1 MRRVSGADG
10 AGIRVGAEPTPTIAT
25 PFPIVLQ
32 ERALVARRT
41 HLHRAVARVAVLA
54 TADTIVLLAVRAAWS
69 GLRDWSALP
78 GHAIPVIPALLAQG
92 APFSS
97 IELIAGVVLG
107 LALLAT
113 YGPGDHRRDVAK
125 IFLGAC
131 IGATLIGWGPFWAD
145 PGIVNLVRLVAAACA
160 VGLIIVLERVAIDG
174 IVYRAR
180 ARAAHAPRAVMIGS
194 ATEARRAIRGSP
206 FTVRSEFAV
215 VGFVSTDER
224 IPPDA
229 LGGIVQLIDVVTS
242 HAVDTV
248 IFAGH
253 IDEHLFSELLTIADA
268 AGCNVYTLARPVTLT
283 GHVPQLVWLR
293 GVPLVQLTRP
303 GLQGQQLVLKRAV
316 DVLVAAFGLVALAPV
331 FAAVA
336 LAVRLSS
343 PGPII
348 FRQRRV
354 GAGGRLFDILKFR
367 SMVDGADAQRGQL
380 TADSMYEDGRL
391 FKVSSDPRVTA
402 VGRFIRRASLDELP
416 QLWNVLRGEMSLVG
430 PRPPLPSEVALYD
443 EHHYSRFDM
452 KPGITG
458 PWQVNGRN
466 RVTDFDEV
474 IRLETAYLRRWMIWK
489 DFAILLRTIP
499 VVLRMDGAH

>member
-1 MRRVSGADG
+1 VTSAP
-10 AGIRVGAEPTPTIAT
+10 ASVHATT

-32 ERALVARRT
+32 ERATVARRT
-41 HLHRAVARVAVLA
+41 HFHRGVARIVVLGL
-54 TADTIVLLAVRAAWS
+54 ADSLVLLGIRAAWS
-69 GLRDWSALP
+69 ALRDWSAAPHRLV
-78 GHAIPVIPALLAQG
+78 PVIPALLAQG
-92 APFSS
+92 APFTSL
-97 IELIAGVVLG
+97 ELIAGVVLG
-107 LALLAT
+107 LTLLGT
-113 YGPGDHRRDVAK
+113 YGPGDHRRDVGK

-131 IGATLIGWGPFWAD
+131 MGATLIGWGPFWAA
-145 PGIVNLVRLVAAACA
+145 PGLYNLLRLIAAACA
-160 VGLIIVLERVAIDG
+160 VGLIIVLERLAIDG
-174 IVYRAR
+174 VVYQAR
-180 ARAAHAPRAVMIGS
+180 ARAADVPRAVMIGS
-194 ATEARRAIRGSP
+194 ATDARRAIRGSP
-206 FTVRSEFAV
+206 FAVRSEFTV
-215 VGFVSTDER
+215 VGFISTDER

-248 IFAGH
+248 IFTGQ
-253 IDEHLFSELLTIADA
+253 IDDHLFSELLVIADA
-268 AGCNVYTLARPVTLT
+268 AGCNVYTLARPATMT
-283 GHVPQLVWLR
+283 GHVPQLVWVR

-303 GLQGQQLVLKRAV
+303 GLQGQQLVIKRLV
-316 DVLVAAFGLVALAPV
+316 DVVVATLGLIVLLPV
-331 FAAVA
+331 LAAVA
-336 LAVRLSS
+336 LAVTLSS
-343 PGPII
+343 PGPVI

-367 SMVDGADAQRGQL
+367 SMYDGADAQRGQL
-380 TADSMYEDGRL
+380 TSASIYGDGRL
-391 FKVSSDPRVTA
+391 FKLPRDPRVTPL
-402 VGRFIRRASLDELP
+402 GRFIRRTSLDELP
-416 QLWNVLRGEMSLVG
+416 QLWNVLRSEMSLVG

-489 DFAILLRTIP
+489 DFEILLRTIP

>member
-1 MRRVSGADG
+1 
-10 AGIRVGAEPTPTIAT
+10 
-25 PFPIVLQ
+25 VLQ
-32 ERALVARRT
+32 ERASVARRT
-41 HLHRAVARVAVLA
+41 HLRRGVARVAVLVA
-54 TADTIVLLAVRAAWS
+54 ADSIVLLAVRAVWS
-69 GLRDWSALP
+69 NLRDWSASP
-78 GHAIPVIPALLAQG
+78 GGIPVIPALLAQG
-92 APFSS
+92 APFPS

-107 LALLAT
+107 LCLLGT
-113 YGPGDHRRDVAK
+113 YGPGDHRRDVGQ

-131 IGATLIGWGPFWAD
+131 IGATLIGWGPFWAA
-145 PGIVNLVRLVAAACA
+145 PSTFNLLRLVAAACA
-160 VGLIIVLERVAIDG
+160 VGVFVVLDRLLIDA

-194 ATEARRAIRGSP
+194 ASDARRAIRGAP
-206 FTVRSEFAV
+206 FAVRAEFAV

-224 IPPDA
+224 VPPDA

-242 HAVDTV
+242 YAVDTV
-248 IFAGH
+248 IFTGH
-253 IDEHLFSELLTIADA
+253 IDEHLFSELLVIADA
-268 AGCNVYTLARPVTLT
+268 AGCNVYTLARPATIT

-303 GLQGQQLVLKRAV
+303 GAQGQQLVVKRLV
-316 DVLVAAFGLVALAPV
+316 DLIVAALGLVVLTPV

-336 LAVRLSS
+336 MAVRLSS
-343 PGPII
+343 PGPVI

-380 TADSMYEDGRL
+380 TAHSIYEDGRL
-391 FKVSSDPRVTA
+391 FKLPCDPRVTG
-402 VGRFIRRASLDELP
+402 VGRFIRRTSLDELP
-416 QLWNVLRGEMSLVG
+416 QLWNVLCGEMSLVG
-430 PRPPLPSEVALYD
+430 PRPPLPSEVALYE

>member
-1 MRRVSGADG
+1 
-10 AGIRVGAEPTPTIAT
+10 
-25 PFPIVLQ
+25 
-32 ERALVARRT
+32 
-41 HLHRAVARVAVLA
+41 VLA
-54 TADTIVLLAVRAAWS
+54 AADSVVLLIVRAAWS
-69 GLRDWSALP
+69 SLRDWSAAA
-78 GHAIPVIPALLAQG
+78 GGVPVIPAMLAQG
-92 APFSS
+92 APFQS

-107 LALLAT
+107 LSLLGT
-113 YGPGDHRRDVAK
+113 YGAGDYRRDVGK

-131 IGATLIGWGPFWAD
+131 TGATLIGWGPFWAG
-145 PGIVNLVRLVAAACA
+145 PSIYNLLRLVAAACA
-160 VGLIIVLERVAIDG
+160 VGLLIVFERLLIDAM
-174 IVYRAR
+174 VYRAR

-194 ATEARRAIRGSP
+194 AGDARRAIRAAP
-206 FTVRSEFAV
+206 FTLRSEFAV

-253 IDEHLFSELLTIADA
+253 IDEHLLSELLVIADA
-268 AGCNVYTLARPVTLT
+268 AGCNVYTLVRPATLT

-303 GLQGQQLVLKRAV
+303 GLQGQQLVVKRAV
-316 DVLVAAFGLVALAPV
+316 DVIVAALGLVVLAPV
-331 FAAVA
+331 FAIVA
-336 LAVRLSS
+336 IAVRLSS
-343 PGPII
+343 PGPVI
-348 FRQRRV
+348 FRQCRV
-354 GAGGRLFDILKFR
+354 GAGGRLFYILKFR

-380 TADSMYEDGRL
+380 TEASIYGDGRL
-391 FKVSSDPRVTA
+391 FKLPLDPRVTG
-402 VGRFIRRASLDELP
+402 VGRFIRRTSLDELP
-416 QLWNVLRGEMSLVG
+416 QLWNVLCGEMSLVG
-430 PRPPLPSEVALYD
+430 PRPPLPSEVALYE

>member
-1 MRRVSGADG
+1 VSA
-10 AGIRVGAEPTPTIAT
+10 ATRPTAHFGTDETARAVTT
-25 PFPIVLQ
+25 PFPLVLQ
-32 ERALVARRT
+32 ERATVARRT
-41 HLHRAVARVAVLA
+41 HLHRAVARVAVLVA
-54 TADTIVLLAVRAAWS
+54 ADSLVLLGVRAAWS
-69 GLRDWSALP
+69 GLRDWSATP
-78 GHAIPVIPALLAQG
+78 GDALPVIPALLAQG

-97 IELIAGVVLG
+97 VELIAGVVLG
-107 LALLAT
+107 LCLLST
-113 YGPGDHRRDVAK
+113 YGPGDHRRDVGK

-131 IGATLIGWGPFWAD
+131 IGATLIGWGPFWAT
-145 PGIVNLVRLVAAACA
+145 PGIFNLLRLVSAALA
-160 VGLIIVLERVAIDG
+160 VGLIIVLERLAIDD

-180 ARAAHAPRAVMIGS
+180 THAGHVPRAVMIGR

-206 FTVRSEFAV
+206 FTVRSEFSI

-253 IDEHLFSELLTIADA
+253 IDEHLFSELLTIADS
-268 AGCNVYTLARPVTLT
+268 AGCNVYTLARPATMT
-283 GHVPQLVWLR
+283 GHVPNLVWLR

-303 GLQGQQLVLKRAV
+303 GLQGQQLVFKRVV
-316 DVLVAAFGLVALAPV
+316 DLIVAALGLVVLAPV

-336 LAVRLSS
+336 IAVRLSS

-354 GAGGRLFDILKFR
+354 GAGGRQFDILKFR
-367 SMVDGADAQRGQL
+367 SMVDGADAQRAQL
-380 TADSMYEDGRL
+380 TANSIYGDGRL
-391 FKVSSDPRVTA
+391 FKLWRDPRVTG
-402 VGRFIRRASLDELP
+402 VGRFIRRTSLDELP

-430 PRPPLPSEVALYD
+430 PRPPLPSEVALYE

>member
-1 MRRVSGADG
+1 MRAIDT
-10 AGIRVGAEPTPTIAT
+10 APT

-32 ERALVARRT
+32 ERATVARRT
-41 HLHRAVARVAVLA
+41 HFHRGMARVAVLGA
-54 TADTIVLLAVRAAWS
+54 ADSLVLIGVRALWS
-69 GLRDWSALP
+69 ALRDWSAEP
-78 GHAIPVIPALLAQG
+78 GRIVPVIPALLAQG
-92 APFSS
+92 APFTSL
-97 IELIAGVVLG
+97 ELIAGVVLG
-107 LALLAT
+107 LSLLGT
-113 YGPGDHRRDVAK
+113 YGPGDHRRDLGK

-131 IGATLIGWGPFWAD
+131 IGATLIGWGPFWTT
-145 PGIVNLVRLVAAACA
+145 PGILNLLRLVAAACA
-160 VGLIIVLERVAIDG
+160 VGLIIVLERLLIDG
-174 IVYRAR
+174 FVYRAR
-180 ARAAHAPRAVMIGS
+180 THAAHAPRAVMIGS
-194 ATEARRAIRGSP
+194 ATDARRAIRGSP
-206 FTVRSEFAV
+206 FAVRSEFTV
-215 VGFVSTDER
+215 LGFISTDER
-224 IPPDA
+224 VPPDA

-253 IDEHLFSELLTIADA
+253 IDEHLFSELLMIADS
-268 AGCNVYTLARPVTLT
+268 AGCNVYTLARPATMT

-303 GLQGQQLVLKRAV
+303 GLQGQQLILKRAV
-316 DVLVAAFGLVALAPV
+316 DVIVAALGLVVLAPV
-331 FAAVA
+331 FAVVA

-343 PGPII
+343 PGPVI

-380 TADSMYEDGRL
+380 TAASIYEDGRL
-391 FKVSSDPRVTA
+391 FKLCCDPRVTGL
-402 VGRFIRRASLDELP
+402 GRFLRRTSLDELP

>member
-1 MRRVSGADG
+1 MADS
-10 AGIRVGAEPTPTIAT
+10 A
-25 PFPIVLQ
+25 
-32 ERALVARRT
+32 
-41 HLHRAVARVAVLA
+41 
-54 TADTIVLLAVRAAWS
+54 VLLAVRALWS
-69 GLRDWSALP
+69 GLRDWSAAP
-78 GHAIPVIPALLAQG
+78 GNFVPAIPAFLAQG
-92 APFSS
+92 APFTSQ
-97 IELIAGVVLG
+97 ELICGVVLG
-107 LALLAT
+107 LALLGT
-113 YGPGDHRRDVAK
+113 YGPGDHRRDVPK

-131 IGATLIGWGPFWAD
+131 IGATLIGWGPFWAA
-145 PGIVNLVRLVAAACA
+145 PGLFGLLRLVAAACA
-160 VGLIIVLERVAIDG
+160 VGVLIVVERLLIDG
-174 IVYRAR
+174 LVYRVR
-180 ARAAHAPRAVMIGS
+180 DRAAHAPRAVMIGS
-194 ATEARRAIRGSP
+194 ATDARRTMKSAP
-206 FTVRSEFAV
+206 FAARSEFTV
-215 VGFVSTDER
+215 IGFISTDER
-224 IPPDA
+224 VPLDA

-242 HAVDTV
+242 YAVDTV
-248 IFAGH
+248 IFCGH
-253 IDEHLFSELLTIADA
+253 IDEHLFSELLVIADA
-268 AGCNVYTLARPVTLT
+268 AGCNVYTVARPAPMT

-316 DVLVAAFGLVALAPV
+316 DIIVATVGLIVLAPLLG
-331 FAAVA
+331 AVA

-354 GAGGRLFDILKFR
+354 GGGGRLFDILKFR
-367 SMVDGADAQRGQL
+367 SMVDGADAQRSQL
-380 TADSMYEDGRL
+380 TAASMYGDGRL
-391 FKVSSDPRVTA
+391 FKLSRDPRVTA
-402 VGRFIRRASLDELP
+402 VGRFIRRTSLDELP